1 MQNDP
6 WMKHL
11 KEQIKWILFPKPDSC
26 MEFRVPIY
34 LGLQAYKDCKTSK
47 QQELPYLS
55 WQDLLKLLEELNLTL
70 LGTEN
75 FHLLFLWVLVIFWN
89 SQILFFISV
98 TILNRY
104 FQKHGWDWG
113 DDLAVKVFATQ
124 ARGPEFRTRPLESW
138 SNARSGVAHLLL
150 QTRKIET
157 WAGWLDRLVR
167 KLLSLT
173 ERWFQKQWW
182 NVY

>member
-11 KEQIKWILFPKPDSC
+11 KEQIKWILFPKPDNC
-26 MEFRVPIY
+26 MDFRVPIY

-70 LGTEN
+70 LGTKN

-113 DDLAVKVFATQ
+113 DDLAVLPHKQ
-124 ARGPEFRTRPLESW
+124 EDPPPRTLVKRQEWGGSPVTPDSED
-138 SNARSGVAHLLL
+138 RDMG
-150 QTRKIET
+150 
-157 WAGWLDRLVR
+157 RLVR
-167 KLLSLT
+167 QASQETLESDWETVSKTMVKCVLDL
-173 ERWFQKQWW
+173 F
-182 NVY
+182 